1 MNTIKLRDKASR
13 CYIWISVRVGVVVGA
28 MGSDPKRFL
37 GLTEARAR
45 HVARYGGA
53 Q

>member
-1 MNTIKLRDKASR
+1 MTIKLHDKISR
-13 CYIWISVRVGVVVGA
+13 CHVWINVRDGVVVGA
-28 MGSDPKRFL
+28 MGSDPRRFI

-53 Q
+53 A